1 MFVEIKKMYT
11 KINEVI
17 KIHEENTI
25 IGINEENNIIDL

>member
-1 MFVEIKKMYT
+1 MYT